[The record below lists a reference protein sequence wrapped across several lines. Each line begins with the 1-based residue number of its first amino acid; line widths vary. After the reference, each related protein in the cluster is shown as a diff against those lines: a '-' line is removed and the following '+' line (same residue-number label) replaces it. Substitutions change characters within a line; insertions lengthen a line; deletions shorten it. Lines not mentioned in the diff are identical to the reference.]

1 MIVRCDLHIHT
12 DLSPCAEADMT
23 PGNVVAMAKLIG
35 LQVIAI
41 TDHQS
46 TGNCRAAIALSA
58 AIGGPVVIPGLEV
71 ESSEEIHLLCLF
83 PDLEKAEQLE
93 VRVRATMP
101 VLSNRPDIFGDQH
114 YYDDHD
120 AICGTEERLLLV
132 PCSLGCDEIARLTLE
147 LGGACIPAH
156 VDRDANSMLLILGT
170 IPGDFPTKWLELS
183 ARTDVDIF
191 RANHPE
197 LEPYQFFT
205 GSDAHR
211 LQDLADPGWPMELP
225 HVQPGPSDRIMMIKA
240 LRHELNQ

>member
-1 MIVRCDLHIHT
+1 
-12 DLSPCAEADMT
+12 
-23 PGNVVAMAKLIG
+23 MAKLIG

-46 TGNCRAAIALSA
+46 TDNCRAAMALSA
-58 AIGGPVVIPGLEV
+58 SIDGPVVIPGLEV

-83 PDLEKAEQLE
+83 PDVEKAEQLE
-93 VRVRATMP
+93 DRIRATMP
-101 VLSNRPDIFGDQH
+101 VRSNRPDIFGDQH
-114 YYDDHD
+114 YYNDQDT
-120 AICGTEERLLLV
+120 ICGTEERLLLV
-132 PCSLGCDEIARLTLE
+132 PCSLSCDEIARLTLE

-156 VDRDANSMLLILGT
+156 IDRDANSMLLILGS
-170 IPGDFPTKWLELS
+170 IPDDFPTGWLELS
-183 ARTDVDIF
+183 ARTDIGIF
-191 RANHPE
+191 RVRHPE

-225 HVQPGPSDRIMMIKA
+225 HFIPGPAGRIMLIKA